1 MLIQRMLLS
10 IALTLLGALFL
21 GLLACGPAAP
31 QDIEPAFTGV
41 TAFPQADA
49 TEEPAE
55 EATEAPTATP
65 RPTVCI
71 TVPPEN
77 HEACQS
83 FPTKAP
89 ERPKLRG
96 PEAVNRVRAAEMEVR
111 KARESSGGRSQRQV
125 VDPTIRMNVYPV
137 SNDDEVVAA
146 ITEVL
151 DDADL
156 IYATLPAEN
165 NRPPVFFGDFP
176 LSVIIELE
184 AMPEV
189 GHMRAP
195 EVPSHH

>member
-31 QDIEPAFTGV
+31 QDTEPAFTGV

-49 TEEPAE
+49 TEEPTE

-89 ERPKLRG
+89 ERPKLTARA
-96 PEAVNRVRAAEMEVR
+96 ENMVRAAEMEVR

-125 VDPTIRMNVYPV
+125 VDPTIDITVSAV

-146 ITEVL
+146 ITKVL

-156 IYATLPAEN
+156 TYGVFPAEN
-165 NRPPVFFGDFP
+165 NSPPAFYGYFP
-176 LSVIIELE
+176 LSIILELE

-189 GHMRAP
+189 SYMRAP
-195 EVPSHH
+195 EPAVLD

>member
-31 QDIEPAFTGV
+31 QDTEPAFTGV

-49 TEEPAE
+49 TEEPTE

-96 PEAVNRVRAAEMEVR
+96 PEAENMVRAAEMEVR

-125 VDPTIRMNVYPV
+125 VDPTIDITVSAV

-146 ITEVL
+146 ITKVL

-156 IYATLPAEN
+156 TYGVFPAEN
-165 NRPPVFFGDFP
+165 NSPPAFYGYFP
-176 LSVIIELE
+176 LSIILELE

-189 GHMRAP
+189 SYMRAP
-195 EVPSHH
+195 EPAVLD